1 MTTEAFIFT
10 ALIMV
15 AIFGYVIY
23 GSMKTNKAITKMIMK
38 EEKRAARR
46 AQNVLD
52 ETDSDFFA
60 PFENDYSRLEKY
72 KEVPHLVDEEFC
84 EIFEEPPH
92 FGKEKWIQEVSYYPL
107 AYSVVVQAHE
117 DLYEPSK
124 SSDSKGIVLVT
135 SLDPDGY
142 YDVEWLRKL
151 AATIQEVRDSEAVP
165 KVAQK
170 LVGYLR
176 DHQSFFCTEVPPELT
191 GGRRAFCWVA
201 NVVSEDLPK
210 NKLPAHRILPVFI
223 TGDVREDHSLFK
235 LAKAKG
241 YQ

>member
-38 EEKRAARR
+38 EEKRVARR
-46 AQNVLD
+46 AQNGLD

-72 KEVPHLVDEEFC
+72 KDVPHLVDEEFYKN
-84 EIFEEPPH
+84 FEEPPH
-92 FGKEKWIQEVSYYPL
+92 FGKEKWIEEVSYYPL

-124 SSDSKGIVLVT
+124 SNDSKGIVLVT
-135 SLDPDGY
+135 SLDSDGY
-142 YDVEWLRKL
+142 YDVEWLQKL
-151 AATIQEVRDSEAVP
+151 AATIQEVRDSEDVP
-165 KVAQK
+165 KAAKK
-170 LVGYLR
+170 LVAYLR
-176 DHQSFFCTEVPPELT
+176 DHQSFFCTEVPPALT
-191 GGRRAFCWVA
+191 GGRKAFCWVA

-223 TGDVREDHSLFK
+223 TGEVKEDQSLFR
-235 LAKAKG
+235 LAKVKG

>member
-46 AQNVLD
+46 AQNGLD
-52 ETDSDFFA
+52 ETDSDFFS

-72 KEVPHLVDEEFC
+72 KEVPHLVDEEFF
-84 EIFEEPPH
+84 EIFEEPPR
-92 FGKEKWIQEVSYYPL
+92 FGKEKWTQEVSYYPL

-124 SSDSKGIVLVT
+124 SNDSKGIVLVT
-135 SLDPDGY
+135 SLDSDGY
-142 YDVEWLRKL
+142 YDVEWLQKL
-151 AATIQEVRDSEAVP
+151 ATTIQEVRDSEDVP
-165 KVAQK
+165 KAAKK
-170 LVGYLR
+170 LVAYLR
-176 DHQSFFCTEVPPELT
+176 DHESFFCTEVPPTLT
-191 GGRRAFCWVA
+191 GGRKAFCWVA

-223 TGDVREDHSLFK
+223 TGEVKEDQSLFR
-235 LAKAKG
+235 LAKVKG

>member
-46 AQNVLD
+46 AQNGLD

-72 KEVPHLVDEEFC
+72 KEVPHLVDEEFF
-84 EIFEEPPH
+84 EIFEEPPR
-92 FGKEKWIQEVSYYPL
+92 FGKEKWTQEVSYYPL

-124 SSDSKGIVLVT
+124 SNDSKGIVLVT
-135 SLDPDGY
+135 SLDSDGY
-142 YDVEWLRKL
+142 YDVEWLQKL
-151 AATIQEVRDSEAVP
+151 ATTIQEVRDSEDVP
-165 KVAQK
+165 KAAKK
-170 LVGYLR
+170 LVAYLR
-176 DHQSFFCTEVPPELT
+176 DHESFFCTEVPPTLT
-191 GGRRAFCWVA
+191 GGRKAFCWVA

-223 TGDVREDHSLFK
+223 TGEVKEDQSLFR
-235 LAKAKG
+235 LAKVKG